1 MKGQK
6 QSTIKVLQNKIE
18 GLTNVVRE
26 LIKEVQINASLAQ
39 GTLTAFQLHLGEEEW
54 EKILEELKNK
64 EKREIKQ
71 KEKI

>member
-26 LIKEVQINASLAQ
+26 LIKETYNA
-39 GTLTAFQLHLGEEEW
+39 
-54 EKILEELKNK
+54 N
-64 EKREIKQ
+64 
-71 KEKI
+71 